1 MAGHHSNSNCKFL
14 VNIFK
19 IFKKFFESS
28 TWKSTTWKFFKKN
41 RKTSNIYFLIG
52 NSPSPLGSD
61 EAIQKYQKRKMCHRS
76 WKIVIYKESTDPVK
90 SIDLY
95 EYRCSTPPLPEI
107 EVFDAIVSLET
118 GSTKT
123 PNYTFEI
130 KKTYTENF
138 STRKVSCIAYFD
150 VKIVYCSKPFLLV
163 KSRDKSNDISGE
175 S

>member
-1 MAGHHSNSNCKFL
+1 MKPYKNIKREKCVTGPEKLVHSNEILLNDR
-14 VNIFK
+14 I
-19 IFKKFFESS
+19 
-28 TWKSTTWKFFKKN
+28 
-41 RKTSNIYFLIG
+41 
-52 NSPSPLGSD
+52 D
-61 EAIQKYQKRKMCHRS
+61 EM
-76 WKIVIYKESTDPVK
+76 VIYKESTDPVK

-138 STRKVSCIAYFD
+138 STRKVSCITYFD